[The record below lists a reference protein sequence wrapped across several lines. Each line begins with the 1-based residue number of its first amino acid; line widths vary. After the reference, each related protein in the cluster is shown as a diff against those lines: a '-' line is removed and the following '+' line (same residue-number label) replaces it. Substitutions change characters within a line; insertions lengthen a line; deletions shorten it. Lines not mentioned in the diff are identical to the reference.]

1 MKQSYSVKS
10 GVSVTQQNAQLSAR
24 TSIMTSPS
32 QGPGLFSRQTILQR
46 GAKPRVQDKNITNVV
61 SSDSET
67 SAGFLPT
74 ERNLTIS

>member
-32 QGPGLFSRQTILQR
+32 QGTGLFSRQSILQR
-46 GAKPRVQDKNITNVV
+46 GVKTRIQDKNITNVV
-61 SSDSET
+61 SV
-67 SAGFLPT
+67 F
-74 ERNLTIS
+74 